1 MLFRNLPS
9 FSRLLKANV
18 LVEEKVKV
26 FCCGAQGVKIYW
38 SEGMILSRGYPPTL
52 LSSFSADDRTNYQE
66 HDRWLRLGSDANSHS
81 GQYLQNQTTTRIWC
95 CCWCELRGLSHPGSS
110 GMNRHD
116 DLAAGGLLR
125 RGQEFWMPCFCL
137 WCCCLL

>member
-18 LVEEKVKV
+18 LVEEKVKE

-38 SEGMILSRGYPPTL
+38 SEGMIISRGYPPTL

-66 HDRWLRLGSDANSHS
+66 HDRCLRLGSDAPPWLGCQQSFRAIPAKPDN
-81 GQYLQNQTTTRIWC
+81 NA
-95 CCWCELRGLSHPGSS
+95 
-110 GMNRHD
+110 
-116 DLAAGGLLR
+116 DLVLL
-125 RGQEFWMPCFCL
+125 L
-137 WCCCLL
+137 V